1 MTTAVAAARRCCCV
15 CERFGVVPGET
26 WCRRCVAG
34 YALSRQALQSFRPSR
49 PPDPAIIR
57 ENIRRYRRCA
67 SLGLPI
73 FGGPPAAGS
82 RAEASED

>member
-1 MTTAVAAARRCCCV
+1 V

-34 YALSRQALQSFRPSR
+34 YGLSRLVLQSFRPSR

-57 ENIRRYRRCA
+57 ANIKRYRRRA

-73 FGGPPAAGS
+73 FGGP
-82 RAEASED
+82 